1 MEDTL
6 TANIEGL
13 DVYTSY
19 HVRAYVINEKGT
31 NYGSDI
37 SFTTL
42 PNITKFWVVGSYN
55 GWDNSDNALYII
67 STESNPEAQG
77 YIDFTDITYG
87 FKLTTDHSWDD
98 AHTFGDDGTNSG
110 KLANPGDNIS
120 LPSVGYYLVKANA
133 SDMTYSTTKTTW
145 GVIGSFTASGWG
157 SQIDMTYNSTLQV
170 FSLALTLE
178 SGNEYK
184 FRGTS
189 DWSINYGCSAADGST
204 LDAGGNN
211 IVVDVTGD
219 YALTLDLSH
228 PNAYTY
234 SANRWGVIGG
244 FNNWGSSQAMT
255 WDAANGVFTTTITT
269 TADNSEFKFR
279 ANDGWDV
286 NFGGSLNALTQGG
299 DNLVIATAG
308 TYTITLDPWNKVAT
322 VTPAK

>member
-1 MEDTL
+1 
-6 TANIEGL
+6 
-13 DVYTSY
+13 
-19 HVRAYVINEKGT
+19 
-31 NYGSDI
+31 
-37 SFTTL
+37 
-42 PNITKFWVVGSYN
+42 
-55 GWDNSDNALYII
+55 
-67 STESNPEAQG
+67 
-77 YIDFTDITYG
+77 
-87 FKLTTDHSWDD
+87 
-98 AHTFGDDGTNSG
+98 
-110 KLANPGDNIS
+110 
-120 LPSVGYYLVKANA
+120 
-133 SDMTYSTTKTTW
+133 
-145 GVIGSFTASGWG
+145 
-157 SQIDMTYNSTLQV
+157 MTYNPTLQV
-170 FSLALTLE
+170 FSLALSLVQN
-178 SGNEYK
+178 NEYK

-189 DWSINYGCSAADGST
+189 DWSINYGSSAADGTT
-204 LDAGGNN
+204 LNAGGDN
-211 IVVDVTGD
+211 IKVSTTGD
-219 YALTLDLSH
+219 YAITLDLSH